1 MFGRI
6 ISSGLVKSTG
16 WQTCI
21 VTIVISLV
29 LPLAAVAQHKAAI
42 QLQQQVID
50 AIARSRPACVRM
62 WGFDTLLNQR
72 NSGQFSGV
80 VVKDGYILTAAH
92 VVTPAN
98 TYRVMFPDGRSC
110 IAVALGKIEFSED
123 KTRPDVAL
131 MKIVTKG
138 AWPFA
143 EVGHSALLQAYTP
156 CISIAYPESLNLDKP
171 TVRFGVVT
179 EPLNDRG
186 FIKSTCIMEPGDSG
200 GPLFD
205 INGRVIGIHSAIEVP
220 EKDNYDVPVDLY
232 TKYWQALSTAI
243 TYHALPQQNAVINQ
257 DAQQRNTYPIP
268 EIKDMEAF
276 AKPGNDQPGACVS
289 IVSNLSNQAQKVLGT
304 VISLRGTPFEKTL
317 GTSIIISKSS
327 MVGDSV
333 MIARPYAKRIF
344 AKAIMRDKETDLVLL
359 HMASPIAGGITFK
372 QLEDSAI
379 KTMKQGAF
387 LISPQVDTPAVVS
400 ILSSTS
406 TDLPKISSAGFAGA
420 TAARD
425 SKPAKIYFV
434 RPGSPAALNDIKVSD
449 VVVQVGQTDVDSAA
463 AYATALLKY
472 WPGDTVNIHIKR
484 GNQDLNRKLLLT
496 YPPQINHNHPAEYF
510 AGGKSAR
517 RDGFTQVYTND
528 AVLKPEQNGGPVFS
542 LDSKFYGIQMARYSR
557 ANSVLLPAESL
568 GAFIKKAFDTLKVL
582 PQSN

>member
-1 MFGRI
+1 MFFRI
-6 ISSGLVKSTG
+6 NNSPTKRAG
-16 WQTCI
+16 WQTSL
-21 VTIVISLV
+21 VTIVLSLL

-50 AIARSRPACVRM
+50 AIARARPACVRM

-143 EVGHSALLQAYTP
+143 EVGRSGLLQAYTP
-156 CISIAYPESLNLDKP
+156 CISIAYPESLNQDRP
-171 TVRFGVVT
+171 TVRFGIVAD
-179 EPLNDRG
+179 PLNDRG
-186 FIKSTCIMEPGDSG
+186 FIKSSCIMEPGDSG

-257 DAQQRNTYPIP
+257 DAQQRKTYPVP
-268 EIKDMEAF
+268 ELKDMAAF
-276 AKPGNDQPGACVS
+276 TKPGNDQPDVCIS
-289 IVSNLSNQAQKVLGT
+289 ILSKLSNQAQKVLGT

-317 GTSIIISKSS
+317 GASVIISKSS
-327 MVGDSV
+327 MVSDSV
-333 MIARPYAKRIF
+333 MIARPYAKKMY
-344 AKAIMRDKETDLVLL
+344 AKVIMRDKETDLVLL
-359 HMASPIAGGITFK
+359 HTASPIAGGITYK
-372 QLEDSAI
+372 QLKDSAI

-387 LISPQVDTPAVVS
+387 LVSPQVDTTAVVS

-406 TDLPKISSAGFAGA
+406 TDLPKISSAGFLGA

-434 RPGSPAALNDIKVSD
+434 RPGSPAAQNDIKVDD
-449 VVVQVGQTDVDSAA
+449 VIVQVGQTNVDSAS

-472 WPGDTVNIHIKR
+472 WPGDTVSIHIKR
-484 GNQDLNRKLLLT
+484 GNYDLNRKLLLT
-496 YPPQINHNHPAEYF
+496 YPPQMNHNHPAEYF

-517 RDGFTQVYTND
+517 RDGFAHVYTDD
-528 AVLKPEQNGGPVFS
+528 AVLKPEQSGGPAFN
-542 LDSKFYGIQMARYSR
+542 LDGKFCGMQMARYSR

-568 GAFIKKAFDTLKVL
+568 AAFIKKTFDTLKDL
-582 PQSN
+582 PQSK